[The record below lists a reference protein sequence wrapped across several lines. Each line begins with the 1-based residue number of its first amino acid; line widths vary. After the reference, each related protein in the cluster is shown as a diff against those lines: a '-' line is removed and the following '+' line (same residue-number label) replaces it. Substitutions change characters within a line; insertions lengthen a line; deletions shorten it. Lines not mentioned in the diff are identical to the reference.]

1 MNIKN
6 GTYYLVTELPIY
18 NLYDIIYYHE
28 YMKDEFLITTEFS
41 NTPQGAF
48 DDLIKDNFITLGTGG
63 ESFEEFLKEEFTVL
77 LEFKEIM
84 SYETFLQKHPEVL
97 V

>member
-1 MNIKN
+1 
-6 GTYYLVTELPIY
+6 
-18 NLYDIIYYHE
+18 
-28 YMKDEFLITTEFS
+28 MKDEFLITTEFS

-48 DDLIKDNFITLGTGG
+48 DDLIKDNFISLDTEG

-84 SYETFLQKHPEVL
+84 S
-97 V
+97 